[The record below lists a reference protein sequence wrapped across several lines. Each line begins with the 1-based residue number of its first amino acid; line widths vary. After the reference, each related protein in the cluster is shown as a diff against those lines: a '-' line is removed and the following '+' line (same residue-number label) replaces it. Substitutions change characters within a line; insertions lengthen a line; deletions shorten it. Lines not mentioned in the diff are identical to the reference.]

1 MTTETVW
8 ITLSEA
14 LSWMTFGKQDDKEAL
29 KKRLAEGS
37 YNANIMKEMEDHLE
51 RLTTKA
57 SNGQIKLM
65 GKFVPRAEDI
75 GASALTENIPSGKL
89 VDFCAFDI
97 TTDGLRYGKG
107 LMWLP
112 EVADE
117 AQKDECY
124 KYTFR
129 PLLRP
134 EHYIGVKVDSAEL
147 EQECNSGALHPLPDS
162 QLKEWWDGLSDA
174 EKKGSEA
181 QHCSMLKEEF
191 PDNSLSR
198 TRLREQRGRRNRG
211 RPKNSP

>member
-1 MTTETVW
+1 
-8 ITLSEA
+8 
-14 LSWMTFGKQDDKEAL
+14 
-29 KKRLAEGS
+29 
-37 YNANIMKEMEDHLE
+37 MENHLE
-51 RLTTKA
+51 RLTKKA
-57 SNGQIKLM
+57 SNGEIALI

-112 EVADE
+112 EETDE
-117 AQKDECY
+117 AQKDDCY
-124 KYTFR
+124 TTYICR

-147 EQECNSGALHPLPDS
+147 EQGCNSGALHPLPDS
-162 QLKEWWDGLSDA
+162 QLKKWWDGLSYA

-181 QHCSMLKEEF
+181 QHCSMLKEKF

-198 TRLREQRGRRNRG
+198 TRLREQRGRRKKG